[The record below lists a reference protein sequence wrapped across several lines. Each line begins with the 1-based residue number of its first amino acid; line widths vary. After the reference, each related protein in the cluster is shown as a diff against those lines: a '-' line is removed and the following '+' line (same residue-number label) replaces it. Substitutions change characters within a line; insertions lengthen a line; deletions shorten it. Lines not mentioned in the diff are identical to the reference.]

1 MAGKSEPTLMV
12 NLPMNCPSSGP
23 FGTETTETGRWQE
36 CDSTLVRN
44 VLDPLDGGLS
54 RLATMASMLRI
65 STISDAH
72 LAVAHQHQC
81 NQLPVGAAALSDIRR
96 HDCVQTLRSTPTNP
110 WLSQRS

>member
-1 MAGKSEPTLMV
+1 MV
-12 NLPMNCPSSGP
+12 RFERKQPEQRDGCNATQPWSVMS
-23 FGTETTETGRWQE
+23 
-36 CDSTLVRN
+36 
-44 VLDPLDGGLS
+44 LDPLDGGLS

-96 HDCVQTLRSTPTNP
+96 HDCV
-110 WLSQRS
+110 